1 MERWSAQGQ
10 GSAPFLDSGDL
21 DDLIYLDSHSWGES
35 REPLLSILES
45 DSRVLRQET
54 TMALLQTGLGF
65 WQLGPWL
72 AEDRSARILRL
83 LLNEALAKTPTD
95 KLLVT
100 DILASAELELI
111 LRAAGFT
118 RSGSNL
124 LMCSSPSAVDY
135 DGVMALAS
143 LGSIG

>member
-1 MERWSAQGQ
+1 MSLISRIRSRQ
-10 GSAPFLDSGDL
+10 SLD
-21 DDLIYLDSHSWGES
+21 
-35 REPLLSILES
+35 
-45 DSRVLRQET
+45 
-54 TMALLQTGLGF
+54 TGGMTS
-65 WQLGPWL
+65 QP
-72 AEDRSARILRL
+72 
-83 LLNEALAKTPTD
+83 AKTPTD